1 MAAAARAVAAP
12 RARLAARA
20 AATTTRRDV
29 ERAVAPPTRRSLLA
43 ATTTTLLL
51 ATTAAVARADEEAE
65 TDDGTRVIISTSSA
79 ATAAVA
85 SPLECASDPSC
96 VVARDASLAGGG
108 SYAPPTEFVEED
120 PDGALRRAICPR
132 NPTADICRS
141 VKDRK
146 KINDSPCLIP
156 IGLACAMWK
165 K

>member
-51 ATTAAVARADEEAE
+51 ATTSAVARAAEEAE
-65 TDDGTRVIISTSSA
+65 TDDGTRVVISTA